1 MEEVYVSEIVYKV
14 PGKNHGPKG
23 KTYDWKPVKSEDEF
37 LQALEDGWFDTLE
50 EAVDGKAKKVKKED
64 IPTREELKET
74 AKDLDIEFAKN
85 VTDKTLFGL
94 IKDKLSIG

>member
-1 MEEVYVSEIVYKV
+1 MNEIVYKV
-14 PGKNHGPKG
+14 PGKNHGPRS

-50 EAVDGKAKKVKKED
+50 EAVNGKAKVKE
-64 IPTREELKET
+64 IEVPPTREELKEK
-74 AKDLDIEFAKN
+74 AKELGIVHAKN

-94 IKDKLSIG
+94 IKEKLSIG